1 MLKLKISTTSVV
13 WMIIKGVQKKTSTIK
28 TFKYGAFNISDEH
41 LLMVFSPETY
51 AQYRPKKVCLC
62 ILGKV
67 TLTLMKRGNLSPASQ
82 KMNFSPH
89 GHFFIIYKIAFWMK
103 SNFKELQFQMVAI
116 WATEM
121 LKGTVLGIPFRRK

>member
-1 MLKLKISTTSVV
+1 MLRLKISTTSVV

-51 AQYRPKKVCLC
+51 AQYRPKKVCLW

-89 GHFFIIYKIAFWMK
+89 GHFFIIYKIAFCSCSK
-103 SNFKELQFQMVAI
+103 YFHVHGRIVNILRPRHPRLTSHITQHL
-116 WATEM
+116 
-121 LKGTVLGIPFRRK
+121 